1 MTENNNKLPDTTEV
15 ENDDGTIT
23 RISFKYKNNQIIKTT
38 TKYKL
43 VKDTIKKSK
52 RVIERNEKLKKF
64 GNAKNDCNDITFVDN
79 ECKIL
84 TPSEWDDDDD
94 NDDTN
99 INENINNKLKKYYN
113 KGKGKYN
120 QGNNNQSKVNQ
131 SNYSQSKVSQ
141 ANYSQNKGSQAN
153 YSQNKGSQA
162 NYSQSK
168 GSYNDQFSYNYYS
181 IRISNISNNI
191 TENDLYDLVSFFGSI
206 KKIIIAK
213 DKDTR
218 KSKGY
223 AFVNFSD
230 KICAKNA
237 LDNLNGH
244 GYDNMILKVEYSRNI
259 N

>member
-1 MTENNNKLPDTTEV
+1 MISNNNKLPDTTEV
-15 ENDDGTIT
+15 ENEDGSIT
-23 RISFKYKNNQIIKTT
+23 RTSFKYKGKEIIKTY

-52 RVIERNEKLKKF
+52 RVIERNERLKKF
-64 GNAKNDCNDITFVDN
+64 GNAKGINNDITFVDN
-79 ECKIL
+79 NECKIL
-84 TPSEWDDDDD
+84 MPSEWDDDDD
-94 NDDTN
+94 EPN
-99 INENINNKLKKYYN
+99 IKKNISLKKSNHNNNQRKGSYN
-113 KGKGKYN
+113 NNQGKGNYNNNQGKGNYNEDNYNRQGKGKYN
-120 QGNNNQSKVNQ
+120 N
-131 SNYSQSKVSQ
+131 
-141 ANYSQNKGSQAN
+141 
-153 YSQNKGSQA
+153 
-162 NYSQSK
+162 
-168 GSYNDQFSYNYYS
+168 YNDTYNYYS
-181 IRISNISNNI
+181 IRISNISKNI
-191 TENDLYDLVSFFGSI
+191 TENDLYDLVSIFGSI
-206 KKIIIAK
+206 KKITIPK